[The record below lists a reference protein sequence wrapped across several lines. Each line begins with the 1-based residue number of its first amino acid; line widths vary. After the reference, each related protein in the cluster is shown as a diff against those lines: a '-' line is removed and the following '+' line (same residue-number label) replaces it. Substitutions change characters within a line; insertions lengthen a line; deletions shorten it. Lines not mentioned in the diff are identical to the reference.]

1 MTIYFDNN
9 ATTRIHPQVLSTV
22 SRHLGETF
30 GNASSV
36 HYPGR
41 LARRAIEEAREHV
54 ARLIGA
60 DASEIVFTSGGT
72 ESNNAA
78 IFGRAVGADPKR
90 FHIVT
95 TTIEHPSVAGVVDAL
110 ESRGHPV
117 TRVRPETSGRVSPG
131 AVVDA
136 IRDDT
141 GLVAMML
148 ANNET
153 GVLQPVGEVGAVCRE
168 RGIPLHTDAVQ
179 AVGKIPVDVGTLG
192 VDSLSLSGHKF
203 YGPKGVG
210 ALWVRKGSKME
221 PYLIGGSQE
230 RRRRGGTE
238 NVPLIAGLGSAA
250 EIGIEELDW
259 YGREVDRL
267 RNLLETK
274 VREAVAHVGVHG
286 AEAKRLP
293 NTSSILLECCD
304 SEAVVIGLDL
314 EGIAVSSGSACS
326 SGRVEPSRSLLE
338 MGVAPR
344 QARSTIRV
352 SIGRNTTEEE
362 VGVFVEVLQKVTE
375 AAREADAV
383 SA

>member
-1 MTIYFDNN
+1 MAIYFDNN

-22 SRHLGETF
+22 SRHLAETF

-36 HYPGR
+36 HHPGR

-60 DASEIVFTSGGT
+60 EASEIVFTSGGT

-78 IFGRAVGADPKR
+78 IFGRAFAADPKR

-95 TTIEHPSVAGVVDAL
+95 TTVEHPSVAGVVLAL

-117 TRVRPETSGRVSPG
+117 TRVRPEPSGRVSPDS
-131 AVVDA
+131 VEDA
-136 IRDDT
+136 IRDET

-153 GVLQPVGEVGAVCRE
+153 GVLQPVEEVGAVCRG

-179 AVGKIPVDVGTLG
+179 AVGKIPVDVGVLG
-192 VDSLSLSGHKF
+192 VDTLSLSGHKF

-210 ALWVRKGSKME
+210 ALWVRKGSTME

-238 NVPLIAGLGSAA
+238 NVPLIAGLGRAA
-250 EIGIEELDW
+250 EIAIEELEW
-259 YGREVDRL
+259 YGQEVARL
-267 RNLLETK
+267 RNLIETE
-274 VREAVAHVGVHG
+274 VCEAVPHVAIHG
-286 AEAKRLP
+286 AEVKRLP
-293 NTSSILLECCD
+293 NTSSILLEGCD
-304 SEAVVIGLDL
+304 SEAVVIALDL

-362 VGVFVEVLQKVTE
+362 VEVFVEVLQKVTE

>member
-1 MTIYFDNN
+1 MAIYFDNN

-22 SRHLGETF
+22 SRHLAETF

-36 HYPGR
+36 HHPGR

-60 DASEIVFTSGGT
+60 DSSEIVFTSGGT

-78 IFGRAVGADPKR
+78 IFGRAIESDPKS

-95 TTIEHPSVAGVVDAL
+95 TTIEHASVAGVMDVL
-110 ESRGHPV
+110 ESRGYPV
-117 TRVRPETSGRVSPG
+117 TRIAPESSGRVSPDSVKG
-131 AVVDA
+131 A
-136 IRDDT
+136 IRDET
-141 GLVAMML
+141 RLVVVML

-153 GVLQPVGEVGAVCRE
+153 GVLQPVGDLGEICRE
-168 RGIPLHTDAVQ
+168 RGIALHTDAVQ
-179 AVGKIPVDVGTLG
+179 AVGKIPFDVGSLG

-203 YGPKGVG
+203 YGPKGIG
-210 ALWVRKGSKME
+210 ALYVRRGSTME
-221 PYLIGGSQE
+221 PYLIGGAQE

-238 NVPLIAGLGSAA
+238 NVPLAAGLGKAS
-250 EIGIEELDW
+250 EIALEELEW
-259 YGREVDRL
+259 YGSAVTRL
-267 RNLLETK
+267 RTLLESR
-274 VREAVAHVGVHG
+274 VCELIPRVGVHG
-286 AEAKRLP
+286 AEVERLP
-293 NTSSILLECCD
+293 NTSSLLLEGCD

-326 SGRVEPSRSLLE
+326 SGRVEPSRVLLG

-344 QARSTIRV
+344 RARSTIRV

-362 VGVFVEVLQKVTE
+362 VEVFAGTLQKV
-375 AAREADAV
+375 AGASREADAV